1 MSNDPDM
8 TPVRPYDGAPDQ
20 LGVVRREAA
29 APQGYPDA
37 PEIRPANPAQWG
49 AVVPLAHPLM
59 VDGKLLDR
67 ISIRRLTG
75 EDVVTLIME
84 DGDDATL
91 PQRARARAAG
101 VHPAVLEAL
110 SADDAEEVST
120 RLRPFLPSSLLAA
133 DGTDWDTDPDQA
145 PVPAVL

>member
-67 ISIRRLTG
+67 ISVRRLTG
-75 EDVVTLIME
+75 EDITSLVM
-84 DGDDATL
+84 DDPDEATL
-91 PQRARARAAG
+91 PRRARALACG
-101 VHPAVLEAL
+101 VHPALFAAL
-110 SADDAEEVST
+110 SADDAEEVGAA
-120 RLRPFLPSSLLAA
+120 LRPFLPSYLLVAET
-133 DGTDWDTDPDQA
+133 GDWDADPATDPSD
-145 PVPAVL
+145 L